1 MTQTRDWQRNRDMW
15 VRVLERQTG
24 AGVDEWNRRIE
35 HAALRDDSAVRE
47 WLSREGVKGY
57 ALTLLVME
65 RFGYPDFLLASAD
78 QLIDR
83 QYADRPNLRPIFD
96 ALVNAANGLED
107 VAIQTRKT
115 YVSLVTPVRT
125 FARIVPATKQ
135 RVDLGLRLDGKK
147 PGGRFVRSTIHETM
161 TLQISLTS
169 VTEVDDEVLEWLG
182 KAHERNS

>member
-1 MTQTRDWQRNRDMW
+1 MTQTRDWQRNREMW

-24 AGVDEWNRRIE
+24 TGIDGWNRRIGSAAPRDE
-35 HAALRDDSAVRE
+35 AALRE

-57 ALTLLVME
+57 AQTLLVME

-78 QLIDR
+78 QLIER
-83 QYADRPNLRPIFD
+83 QYADRMHLRPIFD
-96 ALVNAANGLED
+96 ALVSAANGLEN

-135 RVDLGLRLDGKK
+135 RIDLGLRLDGKK
-147 PGGRFVRSTIHETM
+147 PGGRLAASTIHETM
-161 TLQISLTS
+161 KLQISLTS
-169 VTEVDDEVLEWLG
+169 VAEVDEEVLEWLG